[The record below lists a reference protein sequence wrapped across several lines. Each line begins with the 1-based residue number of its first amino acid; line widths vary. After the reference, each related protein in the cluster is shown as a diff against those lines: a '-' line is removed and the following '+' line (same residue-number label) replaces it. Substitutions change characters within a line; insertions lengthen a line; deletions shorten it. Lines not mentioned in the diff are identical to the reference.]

1 MINIWYKFRQ
11 PSRFTLFIELFFFF
25 SSLLYIGVWPYIITS
40 FSFYYLVPYHQRP
53 PESWRMYCRSLLNV
67 TSIYCNSWN
76 NVVSH
81 YYWCPSVFFLSSTHH
96 YQEVTHKS
104 QIKEQICQN
113 RTLCDYIIMYMY
125 ILGNSASR
133 LH

>member
-1 MINIWYKFRQ
+1 MSILDFRQ

-67 TSIYCNSWN
+67 TSIYCNPRN

-81 YYWCPSVFFLSSTHH
+81 YYWCPLVFFVFHPSLPRSHT
-96 YQEVTHKS
+96 QEPNQRADMSKS
-104 QIKEQICQN
+104 N
-113 RTLCDYIIMYMY
+113 ALWLYNNVYMY
-125 ILGNSASR
+125 IGNSASR